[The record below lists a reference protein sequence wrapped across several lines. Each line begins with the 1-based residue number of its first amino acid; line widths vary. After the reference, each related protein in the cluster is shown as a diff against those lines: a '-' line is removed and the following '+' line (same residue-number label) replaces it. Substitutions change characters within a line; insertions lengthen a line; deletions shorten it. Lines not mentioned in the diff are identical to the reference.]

1 MADELRNLHGIWA
14 SFEGMIF
21 EMPNARMGDLAWR
34 MRYTRPVDPKDAMH
48 CASIIEAYM
57 QLVAVDPQAV
67 RNGKIKRIRQ
77 AMKLKPHVFESTP
90 LSDTATER
98 KP

>member
-1 MADELRNLHGIWA
+1 MADVLRNLHGIWA

-34 MRYTRPVDPKDAMH
+34 MRYQRPVDPKDAMH
-48 CASIIEAYM
+48 CASIIESYM
-57 QLVAVDPQAV
+57 QLVAVDPQTV

-77 AMKLKPHVFESTP
+77 AMKLKPHVFATP
-90 LSDTATER
+90 QSDASAEHG
-98 KP
+98 K

>member
-1 MADELRNLHGIWA
+1 MAEELRNLHGIWA
-14 SFEGMIF
+14 SFEGMVF
-21 EMPNARMGDLAWR
+21 EMPNAKMGDLAWR

-57 QLVAVDPQAV
+57 QLVAVDPQTV

-90 LSDTATER
+90 QSDASAEVG
-98 KP
+98 K